1 VNRWLEYCLSKPG
14 AWQDEP
20 WEGDVVAK
28 VGPVSGG
35 AKIFAFLGSAA
46 DSASLGLKCGNREAA
61 DLWLERYPGSVA
73 RMAYLGQ
80 HGWNTFRL
88 DGSIAD
94 DELAEL
100 IDASYALVVA
110 ALPKSRRPS
119 SPAGP

>member
-28 VGPVSGG
+28 VGPVEGG

-46 DSASLGLKCGNREAA
+46 NSGGLGLKCGDREAA
-61 DLWLERYPGSVA
+61 DLWLERYPGSVE
-73 RMAYLGQ
+73 RMPYLGQ

-88 DGSIAD
+88 DGSISD

-100 IDASYALVVA
+100 VDASYALVVA